1 LGKIL
6 KMLKFN
12 TRKSAEKYSRFIRN
26 NAKSFGMVC
35 KPKIVERVKD
45 NHFVVIERCKKR
57 KR

>member
-1 LGKIL
+1 
-6 KMLKFN
+6 MLKFN